1 MPGQFQFI
9 ILFRRSPEELTGE
22 EKHLLQTSFGIEPIL
37 FKTDPGSGQA
47 HLTDCERLKPVA
59 VISFGEEKE
68 KAVLALA
75 IDAKYQ
81 HYKIV
86 PGKEGGLPAEL
97 VPLGTGPTSNA
108 SQ

>member
-1 MPGQFQFI
+1 MPGLFQCI
-9 ILFRRSPEELTGE
+9 ILFRRNPEKLTRE
-22 EKHLLQTSFGIEPIL
+22 ETHLLQTSFGIEPIL
-37 FKTDPGSGQA
+37 FQTNPESGQA
-47 HLTDCERLKPVA
+47 HLTDCERLRPVA

-68 KAVLALA
+68 KSILTLA

-86 PGKEGGLPAEL
+86 PGREGGLPAEL
-97 VPLGTGPTSNA
+97 IPLETDPTSKA